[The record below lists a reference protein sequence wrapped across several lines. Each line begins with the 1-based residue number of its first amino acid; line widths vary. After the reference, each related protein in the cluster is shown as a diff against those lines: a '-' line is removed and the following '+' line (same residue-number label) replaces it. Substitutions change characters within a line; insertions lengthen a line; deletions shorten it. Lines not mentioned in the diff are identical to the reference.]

1 MPVSLFIAV
10 RYLFSKKKRNA
21 VNVISWLAISVV
33 AIATA
38 ALIIVFSVFN
48 GFNNLFYSIQSHY
61 DPALKI
67 SPPEG
72 KTFFV
77 NDSTLRILS
86 SIEGINA
93 VSCVLEENAL
103 FKYKDQRTISIL
115 KGVDD
120 NYSKVIQTDS
130 IMWSGIF
137 DISSGKQRYVV
148 LDAYI
153 ADIIGVNTSFP
164 VFFNVLIPNRFTT
177 TVNNPEEAFN
187 IGDIYPVG
195 TLYPVND
202 NIGEKFVI
210 ANIDFVRELTGRNKN
225 EVSSIEVGF
234 KKNAD
239 EAIIREKILKYLGKD
254 ISIKNQREQHLSI
267 YNVME
272 SEKWIAFFILT
283 FIIIIASFSIISSI
297 TMLLIE
303 KKDDIY
309 TFKSFGAS
317 QFFIKKIF
325 VLTGTMIS
333 IIGSLIGLS
342 LGALLTIIQEKLKII
357 SFPDGDTLI
366 IDAYPVQF
374 LFSDFLICLISVV
387 FIGLITATIPVI
399 SNNKRIFSR

>member
-10 RYLFSKKKRNA
+10 RYLFSKKKQNA

-67 SPPEG
+67 SPSEG
-72 KTFFV
+72 KIFSV
-77 NDSTLRILS
+77 ADSTLKNLNL
-86 SIEGINA
+86 IEGVKA

-103 FKYKDQRTISIL
+103 FKYKNEKSISIL

-120 NYSKVIQTDS
+120 NYSNVIQTDS
-130 IMWSGIF
+130 IMWSGVF
-137 DISSGKQRYVV
+137 EISSSKQRNVV

-153 ADIIGVNTSFP
+153 ADVIGVNTSFP

-187 IGDIYPVG
+187 IGDIYPIG

-210 ANIDFVRELTGRNKN
+210 ANIDYVRELSGRDKH
-225 EVSSIEVGF
+225 EVSAIEIAF

-239 EAIIREKILKYLGKD
+239 ESYIRNMIIKNLGNNF
-254 ISIKNQREQHLSI
+254 IIKNQKEQHLSI

-309 TFKSFGAS
+309 TYKSLGAS
-317 QFFIKKIF
+317 EFFIKKIF
-325 VLTGTMIS
+325 IITGLMIS
-333 IIGSLIGLS
+333 VIGSLIGLT
-342 LGALLTIIQEKLKII
+342 LGAILTIAQEKLKILK
-357 SFPDGDTLI
+357 FPEGDSLI

-374 LFSDFLICLISVV
+374 LYSDFVICLISVAIIG
-387 FIGLITATIPVI
+387 FITSNIPVLT
-399 SNNKRIFSR
+399 NRKRILG